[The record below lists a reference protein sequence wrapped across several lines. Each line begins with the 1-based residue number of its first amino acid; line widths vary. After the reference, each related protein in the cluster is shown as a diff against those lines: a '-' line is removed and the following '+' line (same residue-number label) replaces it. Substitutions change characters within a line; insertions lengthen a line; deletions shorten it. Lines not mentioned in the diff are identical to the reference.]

1 MLNKEKDTD
10 KDKEKEKN
18 AEGSAKRGQGGKKQ
32 TSSKHGGDSKQ
43 WKKPKWEAQKENRE
57 KQRLHIDLSAPKENK
72 SIIFE

>member
-43 WKKPKWEAQKENRE
+43 WKKPKKGQLFRN
-57 KQRLHIDLSAPKENK
+57 LSCYCR
-72 SIIFE
+72 